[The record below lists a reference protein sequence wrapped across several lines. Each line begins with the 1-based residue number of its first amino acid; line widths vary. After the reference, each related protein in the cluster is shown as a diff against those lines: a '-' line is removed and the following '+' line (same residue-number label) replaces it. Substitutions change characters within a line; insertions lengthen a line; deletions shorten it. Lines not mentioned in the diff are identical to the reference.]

1 MNKIVKLTLILFLVC
16 AIVAGVLGGINEL
29 TKGPIAEQKAI
40 KTAKAYA
47 AVLESESYEQVD
59 SAKYSADP
67 TIDAVEKAS
76 NGSGYVVQ
84 TTFSGAQG
92 SITMVVG
99 VSTDYKCTGISII
112 SHAETSGLG
121 AKAAAA
127 SEYGDWWRG
136 QFVGTGDDVALT
148 KYGGTIDSITAA
160 TITSNAVAGAVAE
173 SIKAVESLG

>member
-16 AIVAGVLGGINEL
+16 AIVAGILGGINEL

-47 AVLESESYEQVD
+47 AVLASDGYEQVD
-59 SAKYSADP
+59 SAKYSEDP

-112 SHAETSGLG
+112 AHSETSGLG
-121 AKAAAA
+121 AIAA
-127 SEYGDWWRG
+127 SSSERGEQFRDSFIGQGDG
-136 QFVGTGDDVALT
+136 ITVDDIDALT
-148 KYGGTIDSITAA
+148 GA
-160 TITSNAVAGAVAE
+160 TITSKAVADAVANA
-173 SIKAVESLG
+173 IDIVKSLG

>member
-16 AIVAGVLGGINEL
+16 AIVAGILGGINEL

-47 AVLESESYEQVD
+47 AVLASDGYEPVD
-59 SAKYSADP
+59 SAKYSEDP

-92 SITMVVG
+92 SITMVVA
-99 VSTDYKCTGISII
+99 D
-112 SHAETSGLG
+112 
-121 AKAAAA
+121 
-127 SEYGDWWRG
+127 
-136 QFVGTGDDVALT
+136 
-148 KYGGTIDSITAA
+148 
-160 TITSNAVAGAVAE
+160 AVANAINV
-173 SIKAVESLG
+173 VESLG

>member
-1 MNKIVKLTLILFLVC
+1 MCIR
-16 AIVAGVLGGINEL
+16 
-29 TKGPIAEQKAI
+29 
-40 KTAKAYA
+40 
-47 AVLESESYEQVD
+47 D
-59 SAKYSADP
+59 S
-67 TIDAVEKAS
+67 T
-76 NGSGYVVQ
+76 

-92 SITMVVG
+92 SITMAVG
-99 VSTDYKCTGISII
+99 VDTDMKCTGISII

-136 QFVGTGDDVALT
+136 QFIGTGDDVALT

>member
-1 MNKIVKLTLILFLVC
+1 MNKIVKLTLVLFLVC

-47 AVLESESYEQVD
+47 TVLESESYEPVD

-92 SITMVVG
+92 SMVVG

-112 SHAETSGLG
+112 SHSETSGLG
-121 AKAAAA
+121 AIAA
-127 SEYGDWWRG
+127 SSSERG
-136 QFVGTGDDVALT
+136 EQFRDSFIGQDNSITVDDIDALT
-148 KYGGTIDSITAA
+148 GA
-160 TITSNAVAGAVAE
+160 TITSKAVADAVANA
-173 SIKAVESLG
+173 INVVESLG

>member
-1 MNKIVKLTLILFLVC
+1 M
-16 AIVAGVLGGINEL
+16 EL
-29 TKGPIAEQKAI
+29 EI
-40 KTAKAYA
+40 
-47 AVLESESYEQVD
+47 
-59 SAKYSADP
+59 
-67 TIDAVEKAS
+67 
-76 NGSGYVVQ
+76 
-84 TTFSGAQG
+84 G
-92 SITMVVG
+92 SIYEGKV
-99 VSTDYKCTGISII
+99 TGISII

-136 QFVGTGDDVALT
+136 QFIGTGDDVALT

>member
-16 AIVAGVLGGINEL
+16 AIVAGILGGINEL

-47 AVLESESYEQVD
+47 AVLASDGYEPVD
-59 SAKYSADP
+59 SAKYSEDP

-99 VSTDYKCTGISII
+99 VDNDYKCTGISII
-112 SHAETSGLG
+112 SHSETSGLG
-121 AKAAAA
+121 AKAADTNEGAWRDNLVGQ
-127 SEYGDWWRG
+127 GDG
-136 QFVGTGDDVALT
+136 MKLAKDGGD
-148 KYGGTIDSITAA
+148 ITAISGA
-160 TITSNAVAGAVAE
+160 TITSRAVVTEVQTVINAA
-173 SIKAVESLG
+173 KSLG